1 MDERGQ
7 IRDSRNCLRSE
18 NISFGCGIR
27 PMEKAIRRRSIQDR
41 VPACSFLWRG
51 TLQQFGQDW
60 NKWNAI
66 IEALSDP
73 SSVAWR
79 LVSEN
84 RRRHSFIELDFV
96 AEEGELRSEGF
107 FLREATKNFH
117 R

>member
-1 MDERGQ
+1 MIRGTA
-7 IRDSRNCLRSE
+7 SAPK
-18 NISFGCGIR
+18 ISPSAAAFANGKSN
-27 PMEKAIRRRSIQDR
+27 PATKYQDR

-107 FLREATKNFH
+107 FLRETTKNFH